1 MTLSRRAF
9 LYSSAAAG
17 ALLYM
22 PLKAFAQAGDAGTL
36 RVAIYTDMVGYD
48 PIVTTSNI
56 AAYHGALVYD
66 MLFGNDENQV
76 PHPQMVGDY
85 SISDDKLTWTMT
97 LRDGLAFSDGN
108 PVTTADVIPSIV
120 RWQARASQ
128 NGKLL
133 AATTQELVAVDDRT
147 FQFKLKEPF
156 PMLAAM
162 LGSPATPLCFIM
174 RKREAEMDPAQAVDV
189 CIGSGPYVLNTQETR
204 PGIDYVYDR
213 NPNYM
218 PREEPASGLSGG
230 KISNFER
237 VVLVNMPDAQTAI
250 AALQAGEIDFYEIPP
265 IDFLPVLEG
274 DSNLKVADVMKSGT
288 EGSII
293 LNWLQ
298 PPFDNL
304 KVRQAMLYAIDQ
316 KAVLTGLFGNPNW
329 FNAHPSWFT
338 YGSPLYNEANSDWF
352 RTAPDPEKAKQLLAE
367 AGYDGTPVVILQATD
382 RQVNADAVTIIA
394 QQMRAAGFNVQID
407 AIDWATL
414 LQRRPNKGPVSDGG
428 WNAFVSTFNGFIS
441 SNPYTFGHMATIGE
455 NGWFGWPSDERNE
468 ELKAAWMEAETPEE
482 RVSIAA
488 EIQENAWNIV
498 PRVSYGHWVQP
509 VAYRSDLDGFV
520 SIPGVLAFWNVKRA

>member
-17 ALLYM
+17 ALLHL
-22 PLKAFAQAGDAGTL
+22 PLKAFAQASAAATL
-36 RVAIYTDMVGYD
+36 RVAVYTDMVGYD

-76 PHPQMVGDY
+76 PRPQMVGDY
-85 SISDDKLTWTMT
+85 RVSDDKLTWTMT
-97 LRDGLAFSDGN
+97 LRDGLAFSDGS
-108 PVTTADVIPSIV
+108 PVTAADVVPSIR

-133 AATTQELVAVDDRT
+133 AAATEELVTVDDRT
-147 FQFKLKEPF
+147 FQFKLKQPF
-156 PMLAAM
+156 PMLPAM

-174 RKREAEMDPAQAVDV
+174 RKREAEMDPASAVDV
-189 CIGSGPYVLNTQETR
+189 CIGSGPYVFNQGETR

-213 NPNYM
+213 NPHYV
-218 PREEPASGLSGG
+218 PRDEPASGLAGG
-230 KISNFER
+230 KVANFER
-237 VVLVNMPDAQTAI
+237 VVLVNMPDVQTAV

-265 IDFLPVLEG
+265 IDFLPVLKS
-274 DSNLKVADVMKSGT
+274 DPNIVVADVMKSGT

-298 PPFDNL
+298 PPFNKQ

-316 KAVLTGLFGNPNW
+316 KAILTGLFGDPDW
-329 FNAHPSWFT
+329 FHPHPGWFT

-352 RTAPDPEKAKQLLAE
+352 KAAPDPEKAKQLLQE

-394 QQMRAAGFNVQID
+394 QQMRTAGFNVQID
-407 AIDWATL
+407 AVDWATL
-414 LQRRPNKGPVSDGG
+414 LQRRPNKGPVSQGG
-428 WNAFVSTFNGFIS
+428 WNMFVSTFNGFIS
-441 SNPYTFGHMATIGE
+441 SNPYTFGHMATLGE
-455 NGWFGWPSDERNE
+455 DGWFGWPSDARNE
-468 ELKAAWMEAETPEE
+468 ALKAEWMKAETPEE
-482 RVSIAA
+482 QKKIA
-488 EIQENAWNIV
+488 EQIQENAWNIV

-509 VAYRSDLDGFV
+509 VAYRSDLEGFV
-520 SIPGVLAFWNVKRA
+520 SIPGVLAFWNVKRN